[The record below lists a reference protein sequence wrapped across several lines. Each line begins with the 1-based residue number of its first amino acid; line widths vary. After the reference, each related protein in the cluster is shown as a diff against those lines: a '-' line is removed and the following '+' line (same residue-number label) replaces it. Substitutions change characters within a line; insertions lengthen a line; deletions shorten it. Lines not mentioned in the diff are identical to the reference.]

1 MLANFLG
8 KSKPINF
15 IILLSLFI
23 CLFLGTSFSLFYTDS
38 FEFSSLFKTVG
49 FIGLYLIVF
58 FFCNFTISKNNLTLD
73 NSYAFAIFTV
83 LLSYLLP
90 VITSFKTLV
99 ILMLYTLWLRKIYS
113 LKSPNKITQK
123 LFDSGFWLAIL
134 FILEPFSA
142 LFAVLIYAAIFLHQ
156 KPIINSLIAPI
167 LGFLTPL
174 IIYAAYCFWFD
185 KFFLFTNLFY
195 LDSLNNFVFYSG
207 NNLYW
212 ISVCIAVATIISIFL
227 KSPKTFSINNSFKKS
242 WILLLI
248 NTTIVVFFAL
258 SIPEKNGTEFLFV
271 LFPAAV
277 IIANGLETVTNNLI
291 KNLFFILLL
300 ISAITVPILL

>member
-38 FEFSSLFKTVG
+38 FEFSSLFKTVS

>member
-38 FEFSSLFKTVG
+38 IAFTSLLKTVG

-58 FFCNFTISKNNLTLD
+58 FFYNFTVYKNNLTLD
-73 NSYAFAIFTV
+73 NSYAFAIFTA

-99 ILMLYTLWLRKIYS
+99 ILLLYTLWLRKIYS
-113 LKSPNKITQK
+113 LKSPNKILPK
-123 LFDSGFWLAIL
+123 LFDSGFWLGFL

-142 LFAVLIYAAIFLHQ
+142 VFTTLIYAAIFLHQ
-156 KPIINSLIAPI
+156 KPIINYLIAPI
-167 LGFLTPL
+167 LGFSTPL
-174 IIYAAYCFWFD
+174 VIYATYCVWFD
-185 KFFLFTNLFY
+185 QFFLFTNLFY
-195 LDSLNNFVFYSG
+195 FESIPNFVFYSG
-207 NNLYW
+207 HNFYW
-212 ISVCIAVATIISIFL
+212 ISVCIAILSVISIFL
-227 KSPKTFSINNSFKKS
+227 KSPKTFSINDSFKKS

-248 NTTIVVFFAL
+248 NITIAVFFAL
-258 SIPEKNGTEFLFV
+258 LIPTKNGTEFLFV

-277 IIANGLETVTNNLI
+277 IIANGLETVTNNFI
-291 KNLFFILLL
+291 KNLFFILLI
-300 ISAITVPILL
+300 ISAIAVPFLL

>member
-38 FEFSSLFKTVG
+38 FQFSSLFKTVG

-83 LLSYLLP
+83 LLSYLSP

-248 NTTIVVFFAL
+248 NITIVVFFAL
-258 SIPEKNGTEFLFV
+258 FIPEKNGTEFLFV